1 MGLIRRKVPAHYV
14 PIHPTNV
21 ATKDWIILLEA
32 GTIVGSST
40 EVLRVALATKERN
53 IATKYNLFF
62 QKQSFLILEGYD
74 PRIHALYFCPQ
85 LFKFDSDKKLV
96 ALEGEE
102 IGELLAQSVQAG
114 VAKKEPWYA
123 PANGVPPEPV
133 IANIRRADFDTVIVD
148 STKQGAAA

>member
-53 IATKYNLFF
+53 IATKYNLLF
-62 QKQSFLILEGYD
+62 QKQHFLILEGYD

-85 LFKFDSDKKLV
+85 LFRFDSEKKLV

-102 IGELLAQSVQAG
+102 IGELLAKSVQAG
-114 VAKKEPWYA
+114 VAKKAPWYE
-123 PANGVPPEPV
+123 PSNGVPPEPV
-133 IANIRRADFDTVIVD
+133 IANIRKADFDTVIVD
-148 STKQGAAA
+148 SNNPNGP